1 MPRKHHE
8 EEEVDLPPYTH
19 DLGDDEE
26 IVDMGRTGLSSLEPT
41 SYYLE
46 QDDWTGETVMVHPR
60 DRKHATV
67 LSSTINLLNTIVGSG
82 VLSMPFALVHMGV
95 AFGAVLVFLM
105 GAVTVFSMYL
115 MSAVGDKLL
124 RDSAFMSIDLS
135 ATPSIGRI
143 SLDTTGAMTGPR
155 LSADTTRAEGAPPP
169 PAQATDS
176 APPTPTTPVMPAPSP
191 AYSTEDA
198 RSAAAA
204 VSTSP
209 APGGGMAVRMEDRA
223 LPRVTYPWVMR
234 NVAPRSTWLLHLGIF
249 LLCYGICVAYLL
261 VVSETALIVV
271 DTLAGPAGYGSSES
285 ATSSMLAAVKALPL
299 LRSRYFWVGIV
310 FLLVAPFTY
319 FKRLNALRYLGYL
332 NMFCVAYMFIMMTY
346 YFAAHIS
353 DIKAAPALKMLP
365 SDASAV
371 SNLSVIV
378 FAYACQPNF
387 YAVFDEIGDP
397 NRKKRATRSSVF
409 ASTAAAFIYALFG
422 IFGAYGAGVN
432 CKANIMASLP
442 SGSWYVT
449 VGRFAIMLNVSCG
462 FPLLFHPFR
471 VCVESMFDN
480 AKCCSK
486 LSARQRRYTV
496 TTVLLLLVV
505 AVAMAFKELDLVLSL
520 TGCTGGAI
528 VSFILPGY
536 IYWKAFP
543 EKKTPANIGA
553 MILLVFGVAFM
564 IAGVIITL
572 VFAFTKDPVEA
583 ASSIAASSSTV

>member
-1 MPRKHHE
+1 MPKKHQS
-8 EEEVDLPPYTH
+8 EEVDLPPYTH

-26 IVDMGRTGLSSLEPT
+26 IVDMGRTGLSDFGPT
-41 SYYLE
+41 SLYLE

-60 DRKHATV
+60 DQKHATV

-95 AFGAVLVFLM
+95 AFGAILVFVM
-105 GAVTVFSMYL
+105 GAVTYFSMYL
-115 MSAVGDKLL
+115 MSAVGEKLL

-135 ATPSIGRI
+135 ATPSLGRLSI
-143 SLDTTGAMTGPR
+143 DTTSALGPR
-155 LSADTTRAEGAPPP
+155 LSADTSRTDGALPPP
-169 PAQATDS
+169 PGQTDS

-191 AYSTEDA
+191 AYTEDA
-198 RSAAAA
+198 RAAAA
-204 VSTSP
+204 AAKSTSP
-209 APGGGMAVRMEDRA
+209 APGGAVAMRPEERA

-234 NVAPRSTWLLHLGIF
+234 NVAPRSSWLLHLGIF
-249 LLCYGICVAYLL
+249 LLCYGICIAYLL

-285 ATSSMLAAVKALPL
+285 ATSSMLAAVKALPV
-299 LRSRYFWVGIV
+299 LRSRYFWVGVV
-310 FLLVAPFTY
+310 FVLVAPFTY

-332 NMFCVAYMFIMMTY
+332 NMFCVAYLFIMMTY
-346 YFAAHIS
+346 YFAAHIG
-353 DIKAAPALKMLP
+353 DIKAAPALKMGP
-365 SDASAV
+365 SDVSAV
-371 SNLSVIV
+371 SNLSIIV

-387 YAVFDEIGDP
+387 YAVFDEIGEP
-397 NRKKRATRSSVF
+397 NRKKRATRSSLF

-486 LSARQRRYTV
+486 FSARQRRYLV

-543 EKKTPANIGA
+543 DKKTPMNICA
-553 MILLVFGVAFM
+553 MILLVFGAVFM
-564 IAGVIITL
+564 VAGVVITL
-572 VFAFTKDPVEA
+572 VFAFTKDPVDT
-583 ASSIAASSSTV
+583 ASSLASVSSTV